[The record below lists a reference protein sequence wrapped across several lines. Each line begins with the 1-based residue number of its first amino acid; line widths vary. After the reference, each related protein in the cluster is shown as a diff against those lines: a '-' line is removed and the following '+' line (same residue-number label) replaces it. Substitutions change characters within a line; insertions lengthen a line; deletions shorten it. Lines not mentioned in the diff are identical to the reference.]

1 MIDRIKA
8 KSDYLAQPSNYRK
21 IYPGRLL
28 FNEYLAK
35 LFEKKKS
42 SIERGKK
49 KEHKNKDDKEQ
60 ISDKKLIKRN
70 KNERLY

>member
-42 SIERGKK
+42 IERGKK
-49 KEHKNKDDKEQ
+49 KEKERRQRKIRDKLVTK
-60 ISDKKLIKRN
+60 S
-70 KNERLY
+70 

>member
-1 MIDRIKA
+1 VIDRIKA

-42 SIERGKK
+42 IERGKK
-49 KEHKNKDDKEQ
+49 KEHKN
-60 ISDKKLIKRN
+60 
-70 KNERLY
+70 NEKSETN

>member
-1 MIDRIKA
+1 VIDRIKA

-42 SIERGKK
+42 IERGKK
-49 KEHKNKDDKEQ
+49 KEKERRQRKIRDKLVTK
-60 ISDKKLIKRN
+60 S
-70 KNERLY
+70 

>member
-1 MIDRIKA
+1 
-8 KSDYLAQPSNYRK
+8 LAQPSNYRK

-42 SIERGKK
+42 IERGKK
-49 KEHKNKDDKEQ
+49 KEKERRQRKIRDKLVTK
-60 ISDKKLIKRN
+60 S
-70 KNERLY
+70 

>member
-42 SIERGKK
+42 IERGKK
-49 KEHKNKDDKEQ
+49 KEHKNKDD
-60 ISDKKLIKRN
+60 
-70 KNERLY
+70 NEKSETN

>member
-1 MIDRIKA
+1 VIDRIKA

-42 SIERGKK
+42 IEGRKK

-60 ISDKKLIKRN
+60 IRDKLETKS
-70 KNERLY
+70 